1 MEKSRVFRCLTFL
14 TFMLMLLC
22 ILTEV
27 SFAAKDSLENGTGN
41 QDKYVR
47 EEVRNSSKN
56 ETDDTSGADGFVI
69 DKERL
74 QNNSGVEDQ
83 NKISDHKR
91 EKNQLKEELQ
101 IHKQEYKEA
110 KGEFLKI
117 RNLVRAGKLD
127 PNSEEALNATK
138 FYLNSS
144 VDYMI
149 AHLSNVKSN
158 LAYSNGNGTEEKIID
173 IDEKIKLLEA
183 EKANVTIASNQG
195 ELAVVVR
202 SVRGVWNNAEK
213 ASLEGAGKT
222 VSEKIGVSLEKS
234 ENISVKLGAK
244 VGDLNKTGVNT
255 SDLDTK
261 LANYSFFINSAKQN
275 KEAADAIYSDENVT
289 SEDMQKANNYLR
301 QSLSDI
307 NKANDIIK
315 HILNELKKYKT
326 EKGNETGVENTQ
338 KTAFNNT
345 ENITGTN
352 SLNSTTGNP
361 ESIENASFKKE
372 KSHISGDDT
381 GNLTEELHN

>member
-1 MEKSRVFRCLTFL
+1 
-14 TFMLMLLC
+14 
-22 ILTEV
+22 
-27 SFAAKDSLENGTGN
+27 
-41 QDKYVR
+41 VR
-47 EEVRNSSKN
+47 EEVRESSKN
-56 ETDDTSGADGFVI
+56 ETDDTGGSDGSVA
-69 DKERL
+69 DKESI
-74 QNNSGVEDQ
+74 QNNSGVKDQ
-83 NKISDHKR
+83 NKISDHKQ

-144 VDYMI
+144 LGYMI

-183 EKANVTIASNQG
+183 ENANVTHASSQE
-195 ELAVVVR
+195 ELAVIVR

-213 ASLEGAGKT
+213 ASLESAGKT
-222 VSEKIGVSLEKS
+222 VSKKIEESLERS

-244 VGDLNKTGVNT
+244 ISNLNKTGINT

-261 LANYSFFINSAKQN
+261 LANYSFYINSAKQN
-275 KEAADAIYSDENVT
+275 KETADVIYGGENVT
-289 SEDMQKANNYLR
+289 REDMQKANNYLR

-315 HILNELKKYKT
+315 QILNELKEYRT
-326 EKGNETGVENTQ
+326 EKGNETGDENPQ

-352 SLNSTTGNP
+352 SLIFTTGNP
-361 ESIENASFKKE
+361 ERGKEASFKKE
-372 KSHISGDDT
+372 KSRSSGDDT